1 MARLSRFSPQP
12 RGKDSRTSG
21 QCWGHSSPTC
31 SCLPSHLNPS
41 LAISPPSNLG
51 PEAPTLLLQP
61 SSPIPAGEVLA
72 AREVGRGT
80 YQGAPLHSRQA
91 ATAPRRALGG
101 GAWLLLCARS
111 CSWYT
116 FPREV
121 YPSST
126 PARGRGKL
134 QRCLQFGFRKH
145 YRILLGWGEGRGAG
159 AGRREEGTLGL
170 NAFAG
175 YSQVQ
180 SW

>member
-1 MARLSRFSPQP
+1 MAQLSRFSPQP

-31 SCLPSHLNPS
+31 SCLPSHLNSS

-72 AREVGRGT
+72 ARKVGRGT

-116 FPREV
+116 FPRGGV
-121 YPSST
+121 SLFDP
-126 PARGRGKL
+126 R
-134 QRCLQFGFRKH
+134 QRKRK
-145 YRILLGWGEGRGAG
+145 IAKMPPVWFQKTLSDSLGVG
-159 AGRREEGTLGL
+159 
-170 NAFAG
+170 
-175 YSQVQ
+175 
-180 SW
+180 